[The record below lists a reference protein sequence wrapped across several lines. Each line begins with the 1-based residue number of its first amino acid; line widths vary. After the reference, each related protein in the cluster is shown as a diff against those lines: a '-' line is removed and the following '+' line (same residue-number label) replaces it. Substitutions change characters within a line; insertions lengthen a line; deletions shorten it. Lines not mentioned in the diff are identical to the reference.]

1 MKSSLPLFTVLL
13 YLFLFP
19 GFVFGD
25 EHHTARYV
33 PWGVDEYELFS
44 LTQSELSNR
53 FKGKLRFEDGYTHAY
68 IREESD
74 RGPQF
79 LIGFQGGR
87 VYSVQRLFIDGG
99 GCNILGPKLMSKE
112 EALKFSI
119 DGLTELPGGG
129 DQGDHKRLV
138 EAQKLLQNL
147 NDPRSGPPQRKT
159 APSALK

>member
-1 MKSSLPLFTVLL
+1 MRLPLAVLATL
-13 YLFLFP
+13 FYLASFP
-19 GFVFGD
+19 NLAFGD

-44 LTQSELSNR
+44 LTPSELSNR
-53 FKGKLRFEDGYTHAY
+53 FKGKLRFEDGCSHAY
-68 IREESD
+68 IWDGSN

-87 VYSVQRLFIDGG
+87 VSSVQRLFIDGG

-119 DGLTELPGGG
+119 DGLSELPGGG

-138 EAQKLLQNL
+138 AAQKLLQDL
-147 NDPRSGPPQRKT
+147 SHPGSAPSQKKT